1 MQISFSSKIKIKNKI
16 IERKTEL
23 PDKEDKTE
31 TKFICFFFFN
41 LSMKYMQE
49 YYENETKAV
58 TTNCDQ
64 NHQIID
70 RPLSSLTSQFTCIYE
85 DFFNVHFS
93 LKLASTMF

>member
-1 MQISFSSKIKIKNKI
+1 
-16 IERKTEL
+16 
-23 PDKEDKTE
+23 
-31 TKFICFFFFN
+31 
-41 LSMKYMQE
+41 MQE

-85 DFFNVHFS
+85 DFFNAHFS